1 MNQDRYRSLSVPKL
15 VSVML
20 AALLLLG
27 LGLRLFDLT
36 DQPIDFHPTRQLRG
50 AIIARGMYYEMLPA
64 ADEFTRQQ
72 AIAFWTSTGQYEPS
86 ILERAVALTYLGLNP
101 DPANP
106 QEFPWLARVY
116 NTLLWLIGGIA
127 LFDLARRLAAEMEP
141 VGQVVIARREAISDV
156 LYPSDPA
163 GANWAGLIALA
174 YYLILP
180 FSVQAS
186 RAFQPDPGMVVWMIL
201 SAYSAYRWSEI
212 ASFLAMTS
220 WKWALLTGI
229 FSGLA
234 ILTKAVAFYPIAG
247 ILISI
252 MVFAHKSGSGGY
264 RTSERK
270 FFSSGRSLSS
280 IFSTLIRILRDPQVW
295 VIAGLTLLPTIV
307 YYLGRGGR
315 ASEYLTSWTLALSH
329 LLLEPQTYLRWLNL
343 AQELLTPVALLLAL
357 AGVLLA
363 KGKARFLL
371 VGLWA
376 GYFAYGLFLPYQMTS
391 HSYYHL
397 QLVPIVAL
405 SLAPVAYRLAV
416 GVLSLRGTAYLER
429 SEVKPSRLSRR
440 RIWRLL
446 SGGVI
451 VAALLTGLIFGAWQ
465 ALIPLY
471 SKDYRGEP
479 AYWQQI
485 ASYLPEDGKII
496 ALTQDYGYRLM
507 YYGWRKVVLWPNR
520 GEIKLSVLRGSE
532 KDFQDYFIK
541 RIDGKRYFLITAFGQ
556 FEDQPA
562 LQQTLYEN
570 FPILAQGEGYI
581 IFDLQNGL
589 R

>member
-1 MNQDRYRSLSVPKL
+1 MNPGHKAHRTLSTL
-15 VSVML
+15 ALLIL
-20 AALLLLG
+20 AALLALG
-27 LGLRLFDLT
+27 AGLRLFDLT

-50 AIIARGMYYEMLPA
+50 AIVARGMYYEMLPG
-64 ADEFTRQQ
+64 ADETARAQ
-72 AIAFWTSTGQYEPS
+72 AIAFWASTGQYEPS
-86 ILERAVALTYLGLNP
+86 ILERVVALTYLGLNP
-101 DPANP
+101 NPENP

-116 NTLLWLIGGIA
+116 NTLLWLIGGVA
-127 LFDLARRLAAEMEP
+127 LFDLARRLMTDADKVHPADDLDP
-141 VGQVVIARREAISDV
+141 QVSNRSA
-156 LYPSDPA
+156 
-163 GANWAGLIALA
+163 LIAAALSLA

-201 SAYSAYRWSEI
+201 AAYGAYRWSEN
-212 ASFLAMTS
+212 LN

-247 ILISI
+247 ILVSI
-252 MVFAHKSGSGGY
+252 II
-264 RTSERK
+264 
-270 FFSSGRSLSS
+270 GRSVSAG
-280 IFSTLIRILRDPQVW
+280 FSVSAIIRNLRNPQVW
-295 VIAGLTLLPTIV
+295 VVAGLTLLPTMI

-315 ASEYLTSWTLALSH
+315 ASEYFSSWTLALSH

-343 AQELLTPVALLLAL
+343 VQELLTPIALLLAL
-357 AGVLLA
+357 VGVFSA

-405 SLAPVAYRLAV
+405 SLAPLTGRIVVWLSGQRKVWQALA
-416 GVLSLRGTAYLER
+416 
-429 SEVKPSRLSRR
+429 
-440 RIWRLL
+440 
-446 SGGVI
+446 GGVI
-451 VAALLTGLIFGAWQ
+451 LSILIFGAWQ

-485 ASYLPEDGKII
+485 AAYLPDDGKII

-532 KDFQDYFIK
+532 KDFQEYFAK
-541 RIDGKRYFLITAFGQ
+541 RIEGKRYFLITAFGQ

-562 LQQTLYEN
+562 LQQTLNEN
-570 FPILAQGEGYI
+570 FPILAQGEGFI
-581 IFDLQNGL
+581 IFDLQNSL